1 MKRINFTNGFTLV
14 EVLISLMVIIL
25 AAASSYWAFMQIN
38 QYAAATR
45 LETAATMLVQRQ
57 IDLIQSDGPFIPQ
70 GASHSVPAEL
80 TLGTATQTAVPIYAD
95 PLTGGVVVS
104 GSMTTT
110 VTDISNT
117 SLNQYAYRATVTLS
131 YDYRGTSYQSIM
143 STIRASDQ

>member
-1 MKRINFTNGFTLV
+1 
-14 EVLISLMVIIL
+14 
-25 AAASSYWAFMQIN
+25 
-38 QYAAATR
+38 
-45 LETAATMLVQRQ
+45 
-57 IDLIQSDGPFIPQ
+57 
-70 GASHSVPAEL
+70 
-80 TLGTATQTAVPIYAD
+80 
-95 PLTGGVVVS
+95 VVT